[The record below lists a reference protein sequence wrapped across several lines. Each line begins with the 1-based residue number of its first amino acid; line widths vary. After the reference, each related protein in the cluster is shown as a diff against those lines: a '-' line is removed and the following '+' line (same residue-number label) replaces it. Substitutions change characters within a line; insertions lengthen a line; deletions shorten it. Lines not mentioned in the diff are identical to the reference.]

1 MLQYIARRVMLMI
14 PTVFL
19 ISVVSFVLIQLPPGD
34 YLTSIVAT
42 MQQSGDHL
50 TQEALDRLKREYG
63 LGQPIYVQYAKW
75 MWGIFSRGSFG
86 RSFFWNRPVTELIA
100 DRLAVTV
107 ILTLTTMIFTW
118 VLALPIGIY
127 SATHQYSKLDYLFT
141 SISFIGLATPDFLLA
156 LILIWLAVVYL
167 NQNMAGLFS
176 PEYADAPWSLARLID
191 MFKHIAVPMIISG
204 TSGTAGLV
212 RVMRGS
218 LLDEL
223 NKPYVITA
231 RAKGLSEN
239 RLLFKYPV
247 RVAINPFVSTI
258 GWSLATLF
266 SGGTIVGVVLGLPTI
281 GPLLL
286 SALMAQDMYLAGS
299 ILFII
304 SILTVIGTLI
314 SDMLLAWVDPRI
326 RFEGG
331 TR

>member
-1 MLQYIARRVMLMI
+1 MLQYIARRFVQMI

-19 ISVVSFVLIQLPPGD
+19 ISVISFVLIQLPPGD

-42 MQQSGDHL
+42 LAQSGDYL
-50 TQEALDRLKREYG
+50 TQDDLARLKQEYG

-75 MWGIFSRGSFG
+75 MWGIVSHGSFG

-100 DRLAVTV
+100 DRLATTV
-107 ILTLTTMIFTW
+107 ILTLITMVFTW
-118 VLALPIGIY
+118 VVGLPIGIY
-127 SATHQYSKLDYLFT
+127 SATHQYSRLDYFFT

-156 LILIWLAVVYL
+156 LIILYLGVVYL
-167 NQNMAGLFS
+167 GQSMAGLFS
-176 PEYADAPWSLARLID
+176 PEFADAPWSWARFVD
-191 MFKHIAVPMIISG
+191 MMKHIVVPLIIG
-204 TSGTAGLV
+204 GVGGTASLV

-231 RAKGLSEN
+231 RAKGLSE
-239 RLLFKYPV
+239 RKLLFKYPV

-266 SGGTIVGVVLGLPTI
+266 SGGTIIAVVLGLPTV
-281 GPLLL
+281 GPLLH
-286 SALMAQDMYLAGS
+286 SALMNQDMYLAGS
-299 ILFII
+299 ILFVI

-331 TR
+331 ER